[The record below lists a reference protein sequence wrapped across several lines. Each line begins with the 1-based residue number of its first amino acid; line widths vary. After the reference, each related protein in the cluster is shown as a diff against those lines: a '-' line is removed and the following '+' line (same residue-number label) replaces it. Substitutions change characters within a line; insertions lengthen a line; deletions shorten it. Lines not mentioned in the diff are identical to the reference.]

1 MSLVLRPR
9 VGELLLNTVLL
20 VVVSVPLCV
29 ALVSGRVV
37 GRAHRALGARGWAL
51 ALAAPLAIPA
61 FVNSYGWVSAVSS
74 LAGLWSG
81 VLISVLSYFPLVF
94 IPVAAALSRLD
105 PLLEESAAALGDGP
119 VRRFFRVVL
128 PQARLAV
135 TGGALLVG
143 LHLLAEYGAFAMI
156 RFDTF
161 TTAIMVQYQSTFNGA
176 AGTMLAS
183 VLVGLCL
190 VMLVSR
196 SGPGARHGMRASAPG
211 RTDHHAGHARV
222 APDSGAVALIAL
234 VGLAIGVPLSSVLRW
249 AVRGGTEIWASSE
262 LVPALIRTMGYG
274 LAGALV
280 TALLALPVALLVVRW
295 PGRLARTLEL
305 CNYVTSSLPGIVV
318 GSRWSP

>member
-1 MSLVLRPR
+1 
-9 VGELLLNTVLL
+9 
-20 VVVSVPLCV
+20 
-29 ALVSGRVV
+29 
-37 GRAHRALGARGWAL
+37 
-51 ALAAPLAIPA
+51 
-61 FVNSYGWVSAVSS
+61 
-74 LAGLWSG
+74 
-81 VLISVLSYFPLVF
+81 
-94 IPVAAALSRLD
+94 
-105 PLLEESAAALGDGP
+105 
-119 VRRFFRVVL
+119 
-128 PQARLAV
+128 
-135 TGGALLVG
+135 
-143 LHLLAEYGAFAMI
+143 MI

-190 VMLVSR
+190 VCSSSR
-196 SGPGARHGMRASAPG
+196 SARGTARYARVGSGARTTTRATLGSLQIPAQL
-211 RTDHHAGHARV
+211 
-222 APDSGAVALIAL
+222 ALIAL

-305 CNYVTSSLPGIVV
+305 CNYVTSSPAGDRRRARAGHREHPSGARAVPDRHRPRRRIRDAVPAACSGEPAVRTCAVPPELEQAAQSLVAPRRVLSPG
-318 GSRWSP
+318 